1 MAVIMEEVMPKFLF
15 IYHGGGVPETPE
27 DGEKA
32 MAAWGAWYEGMG
44 AATVDPGAPVGQS
57 HTVSKGGHVENGGAN
72 PASGYTI
79 ITADSYEKACEHA
92 AKNPLVLDGSGT
104 VEVAEMMEM

>member
-1 MAVIMEEVMPKFLF
+1 MPKYLF
-15 IYHGGGVPETPE
+15 VYHGGGVPETPE
-27 DGEKA
+27 EGEKA

-57 HTVSKGGHVENGGAN
+57 HTVSADGHVENGGAN
-72 PASGYTI
+72 PISGYTI
-79 ITADSYEKACEHA
+79 INAASYEEACAHA
-92 AKNPLVLDGSGT
+92 AKNPMVVDGSGS